1 VRSTLVAQA
10 YDELR
15 TAIISGEI
23 EPGTPLRL
31 EELARNLDMSISPV
45 REAVRL
51 LEGQGLAQYAPYRG
65 AHVTELSVKE
75 MGEIYEARAALE
87 RVAIRRAATSFTPQ
101 HRAALDD
108 ALEQLDAGHEAN
120 DTVAIVRA
128 NSLFHTRIALASDSQ
143 WLERLLSPL
152 LEVSERYA
160 AAALDNGAPE
170 GARII
175 EQRGHAAI
183 VDALGTQDPDAAEAA
198 LVEHF
203 NAFSELLAGK
213 LTA

>member
-23 EPGTPLRL
+23 PPGAPLRL
-31 EELARNLDMSISPV
+31 EELARSLDMSISPV

-65 AHVTELSVKE
+65 AQVTELSVKE

-87 RVAIRRAATSFTPQ
+87 RVAIRRAASRFTTQ
-101 HRAALDD
+101 HEGALDD
-108 ALEQLDAGHEAN
+108 ALRQLDAGYAAG
-120 DTVAIVRA
+120 DTIAIVRA
-128 NSLFHTRIALASDSQ
+128 NTLFHTRIAVASDSQ

-152 LEVSERYA
+152 LEMSERYT
-160 AAALDNGAPE
+160 AAALNNGTPE
-170 GARII
+170 GTRVI
-175 EQRGHAAI
+175 EQRGHVAI
-183 VDALGTQDPDAAEAA
+183 VNALRTQDPDAAEAA
-198 LVEHF
+198 LLEHF

-213 LTA
+213 LGD